1 MAGIYNRDNLAQQLN
16 PVIEAALARRQAT
29 QDREAQRRLQ
39 NAKAIGDFAK
49 ALGRTYETW
58 DGKSDEDKLAA
69 LQKERE
75 EAIAQQEYEQSVQ
88 DKYNEQVA
96 MRNRVNDYLTSM
108 NAQPSLD
115 EKRQNYSGPTQ
126 TEMYAEAMR
135 GYEPSR
141 LFNSPGYADSA
152 LGLLNDRVELNK
164 RLDENYEPYKPRVSM
179 RRGLY

>member
-1 MAGIYNRDNLAQQLN
+1 MAGIYNRDNFAQLLAN
-16 PVIEAALARRQAT
+16 AIENAQARRQAYV
-29 QDREAQRRLQ
+29 DREAQRTKE
-39 NAKAIGDFAK
+39 NAGAIANFAK
-49 ALGRTYETW
+49 ALGRTWETW
-58 DGKSDEDKLAA
+58 DGKSDEEKLAA

-75 EAIAQQEYEQSVQ
+75 EAIKAQQGY
-88 DKYNEQVA
+88 EQVA
-96 MRNRVNDYLTSM
+96 LRNKVNDYLTAM
-108 NAQPSLD
+108 NSQPSLD
-115 EKRQNYSGPTQ
+115 EKRQIYSGPTQ
-126 TEMYAEAMR
+126 TEIYAEAMR

>member
-58 DGKSDEDKLAA
+58 GQSDEDKLAA

-75 EAIAQQEYEQSVQ
+75 ETVNALKKQREDALRVQ
-88 DKYNEQVA
+88 DIEDKYNAQVA
-96 MRNRVNDYLTSM
+96 QRNAVSDYLFQKGLRAGANPYLREM
-108 NAQPSLD
+108 NSTNAMEGYTPYP
-115 EKRQNYSGPTQ
+115 EVTGPNY
-126 TEMYAEAMR
+126 MEA
-135 GYEPSR
+135 
-141 LFNSPGYADSA
+141 L
-152 LGLLNDRVELNK
+152 K
-164 RLDENYEPYKPRVSM
+164 K
-179 RRGLY
+179 RGLY

>member
-1 MAGIYNRDNLAQQLN
+1 MAGIYNRDNLAQQLA
-16 PVIEAALARRQAT
+16 PAIEAALARRQAYL
-29 QDREAQRRLQ
+29 DREAQRRNQ
-39 NAKAIGDFAK
+39 NAQALGNFAK

-58 DGKSDEDKLAA
+58 DGKDDEAKLAE

-75 EAIAQQEYEQSVQ
+75 EAIAQQEYEQSVR

-96 MRNRVNDYLTSM
+96 LRNKVNDYLTVM
-108 NAQPSLD
+108 NSQPSLD
-115 EKRQNYSGPTQ
+115 AKRQVYSGPTQ
-126 TEMYAEAMR
+126 SESYTNAMG

-141 LFNSPGYADSA
+141 LLNSPGYADSF
-152 LGLLNDRVELNK
+152 LGLLDDKVELNK